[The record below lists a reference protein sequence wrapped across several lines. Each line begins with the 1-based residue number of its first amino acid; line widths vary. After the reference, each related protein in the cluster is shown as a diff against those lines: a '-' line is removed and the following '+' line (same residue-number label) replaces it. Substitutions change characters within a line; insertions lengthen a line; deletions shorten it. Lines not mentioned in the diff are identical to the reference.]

1 MPKNK
6 KDKANKTKHVFKM
19 QQYYQSWGESSNYK
33 ILINVFSNDSPCSK
47 QRLRIP
53 VYTNVKSNSSI
64 PQ

>member
-1 MPKNK
+1 MPKSK

-33 ILINVFSNDSPCSK
+33 ILINVFSNDSK